1 MDLLLENGLLAVL
14 AALLL
19 APLGLPIPEEVSL
32 MAAGAY
38 ARSGRAPL
46 ELALLVGYAGVVG
59 GDCIAYG
66 LGRRIGLHP
75 KGVFGR
81 LFGHQRLRRI
91 VRFYD
96 RFGVWTVVLCRQI
109 PGMRFPAFFFSGA
122 SGMGLRKFLLL
133 DGTAAIGTALL
144 WGGVGWWLG
153 PRLAESMSTVDN
165 LRQVGLAVGVALIAL
180 FVWRIFREPRSAEP
194 AVTGRPGPPTD

>member
-1 MDLLLENGLLAVL
+1 MELLLEHGLLAVL

-19 APLGLPIPEEVSL
+19 APLGLPVPEEVSL

-38 ARSGRAPL
+38 ARAGHAPL
-46 ELALLVGYAGVVG
+46 ELALLTGYSGVVL
-59 GDCIAYG
+59 GDCIAYF
-66 LGRRIGLHP
+66 LGRKIGLHP
-75 KGVFGR
+75 TGVFGR
-81 LFGHQRLRRI
+81 LFGHRRLRRI

-122 SGMGLRKFLLL
+122 SGMSLRRFLTL
-133 DGTAAIGTALL
+133 DGSAAVGTTLL
-144 WGGVGWWLG
+144 WVGAGWWLG

-165 LRQVGLAVGVALIAL
+165 LRQIGLGVGIVLLAL
-180 FVWRIFREPRSAEP
+180 FLWRLLRVPREDRPVSEPRPQSP
-194 AVTGRPGPPTD
+194 S

>member
-1 MDLLLENGLLAVL
+1 LDLLLEYGLIAVL
-14 AALLL
+14 IALLL

-46 ELALLVGYAGVVG
+46 ELALLVGYSGIVL

-66 LGRRIGLHP
+66 LGRRVGLHP
-75 KGVFGR
+75 KGVIGR
-81 LFGHQRLRRI
+81 LFGHRRLRRI

-122 SGMGLRKFLLL
+122 SGMTLRKFLLL
-133 DGTAAIGTALL
+133 DGTAAVGTAML
-144 WGGVGWWLG
+144 WGGAGWWLG

-165 LRQVGLAVGVALIAL
+165 LRQIGLGVGVALLAL
-180 FVWRIFREPRSAEP
+180 FFWRLFREPEGAGQPLTAPPDRP
-194 AVTGRPGPPTD
+194 TG

>member
-1 MDLLLENGLLAVL
+1 LEFLLEYGLFAVL

-38 ARSGRAPL
+38 ARSGRASL
-46 ELALLVGYAGVVG
+46 ELALFVGYSGIVL
-59 GDCIAYG
+59 GDCVAFF
-66 LGRRIGLHP
+66 LGKRIGLHP
-75 KGVFGR
+75 KGIMGR
-81 LFGHQRLRRI
+81 LFGRRRLDRI

-96 RFGVWTVVLCRQI
+96 RFGMWTVVICRQI

-122 SGMGLRKFLLL
+122 SGMPLRRFLLL
-133 DGTAAIGTALL
+133 DGTAAVGTALL
-144 WGGVGWWLG
+144 WGGAGWWLG

-165 LRQVGLAVGVALIAL
+165 LRQIGLAVGVCIMAL
-180 FVWRIFREPRSAEP
+180 FMWRLFREPKARKA
-194 AVTGRPGPPTD
+194 

>member
-1 MDLLLENGLLAVL
+1 LDLLLEHGLLAVL

-19 APLGLPIPEEVSL
+19 APLGLPIPEEISL

-46 ELALLVGYAGVVG
+46 ELALLVGYTGIVG

-66 LGRRIGLHP
+66 LGRRVGLHP
-75 KGVFGR
+75 KGVIGR
-81 LFGHQRLRRI
+81 LFGHRRLRRI

-122 SGMGLRKFLLL
+122 SGMSLRKFLFL

-144 WGGVGWWLG
+144 WVGAGWWLG

-165 LRQVGLAVGVALIAL
+165 LRQLGLGLGVALIAL
-180 FVWRIFREPRSAEP
+180 FAWRIFREPKA
-194 AVTGRPGPPTD
+194 TGRPVTASPGPPTD